1 MRETTIA
8 DISKIAKDCLIKRGK
23 HIPQFFG
30 IDGEGKVSL
39 ILTPFKND
47 DEKEKIRDMISAF
60 VKNKNIV
67 KYFFVTEAWLTKID
81 KGTKIFRRASLDKD
95 RIEVL
100 QILEFN
106 KDLRTNELTIEF
118 SKKNGKITLGKERL
132 VENTQTIDSS
142 SLFNVYLEKE
152 GHYERMKKIQS
163 QVNEEF
169 IRRMSKELSHKFKD
183 EFYNAKTEEEQIKV
197 LNKIIKEGHK
207 EIKKQEE
214 TIIKGD

>member
-8 DISKIAKDCLIKRGK
+8 DISKIAKQSLTLRGK
-23 HIPQFFG
+23 HIPQFTC
-30 IDGEGKVSL
+30 IDNKGKVSL

-47 DEKEKIRDMISAF
+47 DKKEKIRDMISAF

-67 KYFFVTEAWLTKID
+67 KYFFVTEAWLTKIET
-81 KGTKIFRRASLDKD
+81 GTKIFRRASIDKD

-118 SKKNGKITLGKERL
+118 SKKDGKIILGKEHL
-132 VENTQTIDSS
+132 VENTQTLGNS

-152 GHYERMKKIQS
+152 GYDERVKNIQ
-163 QVNEEF
+163 QEMNEAF
-169 IRRMSKELSHKFKD
+169 LRRMSKELSHKFKD
-183 EFYNAKTEEEQIKV
+183 EFYNAKTDEEKFKV

-207 EIKKQEE
+207 EMEKQKE